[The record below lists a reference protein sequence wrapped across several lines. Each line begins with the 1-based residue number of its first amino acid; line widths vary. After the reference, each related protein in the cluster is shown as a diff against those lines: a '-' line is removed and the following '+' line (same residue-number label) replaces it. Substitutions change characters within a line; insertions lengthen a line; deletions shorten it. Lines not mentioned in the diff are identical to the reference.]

1 VENSDQKLSR
11 LESAL
16 AQAMADANE
25 VLWHLHGLQQSLR
38 DLKMQVEVQQ
48 NLRRATAIDAERALY
63 RDRKRQ
69 ETS

>member
-1 VENSDQKLSR
+1 
-11 LESAL
+11 
-16 AQAMADANE
+16 MADANE